1 MPVLKP
7 FRGLVVCA
15 ALAAL
20 ASPLFGALRIATYNV
35 AADTDR
41 NNDGTLN
48 VADSDFV
55 VPKTVAAIQ
64 AMAGR
69 SLAGNAQPLDVLSLQ
84 ELYDSSTTTTPITS
98 ATLTSIVN
106 SLNTIYGAGTYAYD
120 PLVGD
125 TTGQGTLLTGNG
137 PNGLIYN
144 TKTVAVLASS
154 RIGTP
159 SGSGIARTP
168 MRYTL
173 QALNTTG
180 ANTFYLYNQHAKASS
195 GTANTDR
202 RNYEADAV
210 RADADALGSTA
221 HIIFTGDL
229 NLTGGSAEA
238 AYQDML
244 AAPGTTLATNGNP
257 SSGAANLVAG
267 PSRGFDPLASTFTT
281 SNSAY
286 LKYYSESSTSLTAR
300 FDFQLLTANTL
311 PGAAAAGL
319 QLVANT
325 YTAFGNSYYNA
336 SNILSSVNSVSGSVN
351 NATNYNTAATGY
363 TQAMLANLTA
373 SSDHLPVVAD
383 YVIAVPEP
391 GTTTL
396 MFAVAWFAVR
406 RRRCLALPQS

>member
-15 ALAAL
+15 ILAAL
-20 ASPLFGALRIATYNV
+20 GGSSFGALRIATYNV

-41 NNDGTLN
+41 NNDGTLDA
-48 VADSDFV
+48 ADSDYV
-55 VPKTVAAIQ
+55 VPKTVLAIQ

-69 SLAGNAQPLDVLSLQ
+69 SLAGNVQPLDVLSLQ
-84 ELYDSSTTTTPITS
+84 ELYDSSSTSALITS

-106 SLNTIYGAGTYAYD
+106 GLNAVYGAGTYAYD

-125 TTGQGTLLTGNG
+125 TTGQGTGLTGNG

-144 TKTVAVLASS
+144 TKTVAVTAST
-154 RIGTP
+154 RIGAP

-180 ANTFYLYNQHAKASS
+180 ANTFYLYDQHAKASS
-195 GTANTDR
+195 GSANELR
-202 RNYEADAV
+202 RTYEADAV
-210 RADADALGSTA
+210 RADADTLGSAA

-229 NLTGGSAEA
+229 NLTSGSAEA

-244 AAPGTTLATNGNP
+244 AAQGTTLGTNGNP
-257 SSGAANLVAG
+257 SSGAANLTAG
-267 PSRGFDPLASTFTT
+267 AARAFDPLTSTFTT
-281 SNSAY
+281 STAAY
-286 LKYYSESSTSLTAR
+286 LKYYSESDTSLTAR

-311 PGAAAAGL
+311 PGAAAPGL

-325 YTAFGNSYYNA
+325 YTAFGNSYYNP
-336 SNILSSVNSVSGSVN
+336 SNILSSVNSVGGSVN
-351 NATNYNTAATGY
+351 NASNYNTATTGY
-363 TQAMLANLTA
+363 TQAQLANLIA

-391 GTTTL
+391 GT
-396 MFAVAWFAVR
+396 
-406 RRRCLALPQS
+406 LAIFGVSLLGLGRPRARQV